1 MIDATKSPVP
11 AWKRLGLIVLLAVL
25 VLAAGYV
32 IWTKELHHST
42 SPASSPAPASAPVT
56 LQGPASAPASGSR
69 TIHTPPTT
77 AGLPV
82 SSRDPFG

>member
-1 MIDATKSPVP
+1 MIDSTKSPVP

-42 SPASSPAPASAPVT
+42 SPASSPAPASVPVT
-56 LQGPASAPASGSR
+56 PQAPASGSR
-69 TIHTPPTT
+69 TIHTTPTT